1 VVHITYKEVKV
12 KIKYL
17 FFGLWLLTTAVCNAQ
32 KVPASFKNALADY
45 IQQYQFGFNGK
56 AETVRILDIKADA
69 AQKELHINFG
79 EQLGWQPFTPGKV
92 RRVYDGVRRLVP
104 KQYAGY
110 KLHICSKGVPIDEL
124 VMGGAEKSDLR
135 RTWGDT
141 QYRGAAWVTPMDRV
155 YETRAGL
162 QGHHLSICASHGRF
176 YDQKEGLWRWQ
187 RPRLFC
193 TAEDLLS
200 QTFVIPYLMPMLEN
214 AGAIVYSP
222 RERDW
227 QRHEVIVDND
237 GCRAGGHYAETAGQH
252 AWQAA
257 DSAGFAHIK
266 DIYLDGDNPFRDGT
280 ARRAATQAG
289 QKRLSTI
296 TWTPAIP
303 EAGLYA
309 VYVAYQTLPTSVT
322 DATYT
327 VHHRGQ
333 ATRFR
338 VNQQMGGGTWVYLGT
353 FDFAAGESAQ
363 NCVTLSNH
371 SSERGHVTADA
382 VRFGGGMGNI
392 ARGDSTNLSVSGLP
406 RFLEGAR
413 YSAQWAGFPY
423 EDYANKGGT
432 NDYAEDINIR
442 SRTTNRLARGSVY
455 VSTDSVGLG
464 VPIELSMA
472 LHTDAG
478 YTRDDSH
485 IGSLTIY
492 TTDFQEG
499 LLTAGL
505 SRLTSRDLADMVLTQ
520 VEQDM
525 RELYGDWTRR
535 QMYDRNYSES
545 REPRVPGI
553 ILEMLSHQNF
563 ADMRL
568 AHDPTF
574 KFHMARAAYKA
585 ILRFIHRAHG
595 SRRMT
600 VQPLPVTAPAAYVT
614 PGSHQVRV
622 SWTPVEDP
630 LESTA
635 RPTAYVVYHAQGD
648 GGFDNGTLTQ
658 HTHYEL
664 DNAQP
669 GTLHRFIITAAND
682 GGQSMPSQE
691 VCAYISTL
699 SPQRMLIIDAFD
711 RLAGPQPIETD
722 STLGFQM
729 DADPGVPMAR
739 MPGYCGRQQNFDKA
753 FYGREGPNGLGY
765 SGTELEGTII
775 AGNTLDWST
784 RHARDIIAA
793 SGGRITIG
801 SLTQDAVR
809 RADFDSRGTDL
820 IDIVFGLERHD
831 GYSLRPAKVMNEAL
845 TQAVAEFVR
854 MGGNV
859 VASGAYMGRDMFTD
873 GDRLLTRTLFKYEYA
888 GTLCADSIQGIRGM
902 RLTPDIRRGFC
913 EKEYGTPFADCLA
926 PVSPA
931 FCTMVYA
938 PTQESAAV
946 AYQGEDYRSLAF
958 GFPLETIA
966 DANTRLRLWK
976 GILAFLLP

>member
-1 VVHITYKEVKV
+1 M
-12 KIKYL
+12 
-17 FFGLWLLTTAVCNAQ
+17 LWLLTTTVCKAQ
-32 KVPASFKNALADY
+32 TLVSFKKEVTDY
-45 IQQYQFGFNGK
+45 MQLYQFGFNGK
-56 AETVRILDIKADA
+56 AEAVRVDDVNADDSA
-69 AQKELHINFG
+69 RQVHIYVG
-79 EQLGWQPFTPGKV
+79 EQLGWQPIKPGKIKQ
-92 RRVYDGVRRLVP
+92 VYDGVRRILP
-104 KQYAGY
+104 KQYADY
-110 KLHICSKGVPIDEL
+110 KLFIYSKGQLLDEL
-124 VMGGAEKSDLR
+124 VIGGAEKSELR
-135 RTWGDT
+135 RTWENTHD
-141 QYRGAAWVTPMDRV
+141 RGAAWVTPLDRV
-155 YETRAGL
+155 FDTRGGL
-162 QGHHLSICASHGRF
+162 QGRHLSICASHGRYF
-176 YDQKEGLWRWQ
+176 EQKEDVWRWQ
-187 RPRLFC
+187 RPHLFC
-193 TAEDLLS
+193 TTEDLLS
-200 QTFVIPYLMPMLEN
+200 QTFVVPYLIPMLEN
-214 AGAIVYSP
+214 AGAIVFSP

-237 GCRAGGHYAETAGQH
+237 TCLTGGHYTEIAGSH
-252 AWQAA
+252 AWQTT
-257 DSAGFAHIK
+257 DSAGFAHLK
-266 DIYLDGDNPFRDGT
+266 EFYLDGENPFRHGT
-280 ARRAATQAG
+280 ARYAATQTSS
-289 QKRLSTI
+289 KRQSTI

-303 EAGLYA
+303 EAGQYA
-309 VYVAYQTLPTSVT
+309 VYVSYQTMPTSVT

-327 VHHRGQ
+327 VRHCGQ

-353 FDFAAGESAQ
+353 FDFAAGESAA

-371 SSERGHVTADA
+371 SSQRGHITADA

-392 ARGDSTNLSVSGLP
+392 VRGDSTNLRTSGLP

-423 EDYANKGGT
+423 EDYANKGGL
-432 NDYAEDINIR
+432 NDYAEDINVR
-442 SRTTNRLARGSVY
+442 SYTTNHLARGSVY
-455 VSTDSVGLG
+455 VPTDTAGLN

-478 YTRDDSH
+478 YTRDSSH

-492 TTDFQEG
+492 TTDYQEG

-505 SRLTSRDLADMVLTQ
+505 SRLTSRDLADIVLTQ
-520 VEQDM
+520 VDEDM
-525 RELYGDWTRR
+525 RQLYGNWTRR

-574 KFHMARAAYKA
+574 KFHIARAAYKA

-595 SRRMT
+595 SRNMT

-614 PGSHQVRV
+614 PGSHQIRL

-658 HTHYEL
+658 HTYYEL
-664 DNAQP
+664 DNARP
-669 GTLHRFIITAAND
+669 GTLHRFVITAAND
-682 GGQSMPSQE
+682 GGQSLPSQE

-699 SPQRMLIIDAFD
+699 SPQRMFIIDAFD

-722 STLGFQM
+722 STLGFHIE
-729 DADPGVPMAR
+729 ADPGVPMAR
-739 MPGYCGRQQNFDKA
+739 MPGYSGRQLLFSKA
-753 FYGREGPNGLGY
+753 FYGRGGENALGY
-765 SGTELEGTII
+765 SGSELEGTII

-793 SGGRITIG
+793 SDGRITIG

-809 RADFDSRGTDL
+809 RPDFDSRNASL
-820 IDIVFGLERHD
+820 IDLVFGLERRD
-831 GYSLRPAKVMNEAL
+831 NYSLRPAKVMNEAL

-854 MGGNV
+854 TGGNV
-859 VASGAYMGRDMFTD
+859 VASGAYVGRDMHTEE
-873 GDRLLTRTLFKYEYA
+873 DRVITRTLFKYEYA
-888 GTLCADSIQGIRGM
+888 GTFCADFIQGLSGM
-902 RLTPDIRRGFC
+902 NLTPDIRRGFC
-913 EKEYGTPFADCLA
+913 ERDYGTPFADCLL
-926 PVSPA
+926 PVAPA
-931 FCTMVYA
+931 FCTMVYT
-938 PTQESAAV
+938 PSQESAAV
-946 AYQGEDYRSLAF
+946 AYQGEDYRAMTF
-958 GFPLETIA
+958 GFPLETIT
-966 DANTRLRLWK
+966 DETTRVQLWK
-976 GILAFLLP
+976 GILGFLLP